1 MVVVHSAGL
10 IAIDVTPLSMVGDCW
25 WHGER
30 QLARESAAI
39 PWRALAQSQGS
50 GRHEESQ
57 EGDPSHELHHLEHPC
72 REHSQ
77 THHMALCWNDNREN
91 LEVKI
96 DKLSYTMCLREARP
110 ESQESN
116 P

>member
-30 QLARESAAI
+30 QLARESAAS

-57 EGDPSHELHHLEHPC
+57 EVILRMNSPPGALMQITLTDTPYGALLE
-72 REHSQ
+72 
-77 THHMALCWNDNREN
+77 
-91 LEVKI
+91 
-96 DKLSYTMCLREARP
+96 TMIART
-110 ESQESN
+110 
-116 P
+116 

>member
-10 IAIDVTPLSMVGDCW
+10 IAIDVTPLSMIGDCW

-57 EGDPSHELHHLEHPC
+57 EVILRMNSPPGALVQITLTDTPYGALLE
-72 REHSQ
+72 
-77 THHMALCWNDNREN
+77 
-91 LEVKI
+91 
-96 DKLSYTMCLREARP
+96 TMIARTWR
-110 ESQESN
+110 SRLTN
-116 P
+116 YHRRCA